1 MEVFKYQRL
10 GINKNLDLPM
20 TNMYIIC
27 YTLIYVGSHYTALE
41 IWRTETRDW
50 NKNSFLC
57 NECDILVSN

>member
-10 GINKNLDLPM
+10 GIYKNLDLPM

-27 YTLIYVGSHYTALE
+27 YTLIYVGSHCTGDLE
-41 IWRTETRDW
+41 DRDW

-57 NECDILVSN
+57 NECDILVCN